1 MWGLSIYILSSQLMM
16 VVLVQ
21 KLYFENF
28 NCQQIVFEIYIPVN
42 KIGLKRIF
50 TERSCNMAFE
60 WHS

>member
-1 MWGLSIYILSSQLMM
+1 MM

-28 NCQQIVFEIYIPVN
+28 NCQQKVFEIYSPVN
-42 KIGLKRIF
+42 KIGLKRTF
-50 TERSCNMAFE
+50 TERSYNMAFE